1 MKKLLLGCL
10 LTCSMSTFAAFSTP
24 ARASTGTLPVIIAA
38 STAAMVAANSE
49 PSKEKPKPKVER
61 RKIIFLSYTLHGN
74 DLLVT
79 FHDYNVG
86 KSYTQKGCPIII
98 NKMQKTF
105 YVSYQSGV
113 YAINCKNF
121 K

>member
-10 LTCSMSTFAAFSTP
+10 LLCGNVFAYPMQSPPPPITN
-24 ARASTGTLPVIIAA
+24 TLPLITAVILLDHDE
-38 STAAMVAANSE
+38 STQ
-49 PSKEKPKPKVER
+49 KPKPKVER
-61 RKIIFLSYTLHGN
+61 RKIIFLSYALQGN

-86 KSYTQKGCPIII
+86 KSYIQKGCPTII

-105 YVSYQSGV
+105 YVSYVSGV